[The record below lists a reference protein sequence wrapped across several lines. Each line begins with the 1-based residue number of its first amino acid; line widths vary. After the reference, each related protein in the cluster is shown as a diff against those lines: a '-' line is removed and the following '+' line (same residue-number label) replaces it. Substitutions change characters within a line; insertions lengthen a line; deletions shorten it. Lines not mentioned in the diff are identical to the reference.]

1 MQMGKSLLVQRCS
14 CRMGVD
20 HACTGYR
27 GSISCNGGQHLTWS
41 EVGVIL
47 EQEQPQQGLARLRSR
62 RERTQNEEGISV

>member
-1 MQMGKSLLVQRCS
+1 MGKSLLVQRCS

-27 GSISCNGGQHLTWS
+27 GSITCNGGQHLTWS

-47 EQEQPQQGLARLRSR
+47 EQEQRPGTTRLRSR
-62 RERTQNEEGISV
+62 RKHTQNEEGISV